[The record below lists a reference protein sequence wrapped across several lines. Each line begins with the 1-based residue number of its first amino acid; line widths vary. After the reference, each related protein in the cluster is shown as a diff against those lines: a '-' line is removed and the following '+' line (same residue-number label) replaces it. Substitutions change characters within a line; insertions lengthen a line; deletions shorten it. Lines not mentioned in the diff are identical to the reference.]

1 VAIRRPARP
10 VTDGEGFARPAV
22 DSTQGVARAKLLPRG
37 LRHLRLA
44 QIHRCGAQ
52 ITGEEFDSS
61 CVELKSAA
69 EDLDSTARRSN
80 PWASMDLQA

>member
-1 VAIRRPARP
+1 V
-10 VTDGEGFARPAV
+10 
-22 DSTQGVARAKLLPRG
+22 L
-37 LRHLRLA
+37 
-44 QIHRCGAQ
+44 GAL
-52 ITGEEFDSS
+52 GRVSHSS